1 MADGCDN
8 AQTRLI
14 INYLP
19 QNLTDRVFLDIFSR
33 VGQIESCKIMRDF
46 KVSIYC
52 ILFNLHLIK
61 KVGWNI
67 LKLGLGYYGICNF
80 TENLV

>member
-52 ILFNLHLIK
+52 ILFYLHLIK
-61 KVGWNI
+61 VG
-67 LKLGLGYYGICNF
+67 
-80 TENLV
+80 

>member
-46 KVSIYC
+46 KVSPLSY
-52 ILFNLHLIK
+52 LISSRLQL
-61 KVGWNI
+61 I
-67 LKLGLGYYGICNF
+67 
-80 TENLV
+80 E